1 MQMTDAEIREML
13 IERKKAERAQ
23 KNRERYLAVKC
34 WLCVGSLIG
43 CGLMVWAGAWAV
55 YALGV

>member
-1 MQMTDAEIREML
+1 MQMTDDEIREML

-34 WLCVGSLIG
+34 WLCVGSLVAG
-43 CGLMVWAGAWAV
+43 ALMVWAGAWAV